1 MAKPIGKRPENFWK
15 TLRTLLH
22 YMGNHRFLLLA
33 VAVLVSLSA
42 LANLLGTYML
52 KPIVNDYIIP
62 RDVNGLIHAVAL
74 TACIYGAGVLS
85 AYGYTQIM
93 VVVAQKIVCEI
104 REDLF
109 HRMQSLPLRYFDTNP
124 NGDTM
129 SRFTNDVDTISDAL
143 NNSFAMMVQSFIQIV
158 GTLTLIFILNWQ
170 LSLIVLLCYI
180 LMFAYIRFSGQRSR
194 HYFGQQQRCL
204 GRLNG
209 FVEEMIQGQKVVKV
223 FNHEQANMA
232 EFRARNGEL
241 QQAATSALAYAG
253 TMVPMVVSLSY
264 VNYAIVA
271 IVGGIMAING
281 WTDVG
286 SLASYL
292 VFVRQ
297 TAMPIN
303 QFTSQSNLILT
314 AMSGAER
321 IFELMEQEPE
331 RDEGRVTLTSVARR
345 SDGSLYECVQN
356 SRMWA
361 WRHPRADG
369 SVELVALRGD
379 VRFDHV
385 RFGYDSGRPILHD
398 ISLYA
403 KPGQKIAFVGATG
416 AGKTTITNLINRFY
430 DVDQGSITY
439 DGIDVRLIR
448 KADLRRS
455 LSIVLQDTHL
465 FTGTIA
471 DNIRYGKLDA
481 SMEEV
486 VQAACLANAD
496 SFIRRLPNGYD
507 TRLSG
512 DGASLSQGQR
522 QLLAIA
528 RAAIADPPVLI
539 LDEATSSIDTRTER
553 LIEKGMDSLM
563 EGRTVFVIAHR
574 LSTVRNADAIMVL
587 DHGRIIERGSHD
599 ELIARKGTYYQLYT
613 GMFEL
618 S

>member
-253 TMVPMVVSLSY
+253 RWYRWWSASLMS
-264 VNYAIVA
+264 
-271 IVGGIMAING
+271 IMRSWPSSA
-281 WTDVG
+281 
-286 SLASYL
+286 ASWPS
-292 VFVRQ
+292 
-297 TAMPIN
+297 TAGP
-303 QFTSQSNLILT
+303 TW
-314 AMSGAER
+314 
-321 IFELMEQEPE
+321 
-331 RDEGRVTLTSVARR
+331 ARWPATW
-345 SDGSLYECVQN
+345 SS
-356 SRMWA
+356 
-361 WRHPRADG
+361 
-369 SVELVALRGD
+369 
-379 VRFDHV
+379 
-385 RFGYDSGRPILHD
+385 SGRPRCRS
-398 ISLYA
+398 ISS
-403 KPGQKIAFVGATG
+403 
-416 AGKTTITNLINRFY
+416 R
-430 DVDQGSITY
+430 
-439 DGIDVRLIR
+439 
-448 KADLRRS
+448 
-455 LSIVLQDTHL
+455 
-465 FTGTIA
+465 
-471 DNIRYGKLDA
+471 
-481 SMEEV
+481 
-486 VQAACLANAD
+486 AN
-496 SFIRRLPNGYD
+496 P
-507 TRLSG
+507 T
-512 DGASLSQGQR
+512 
-522 QLLAIA
+522 
-528 RAAIADPPVLI
+528 
-539 LDEATSSIDTRTER
+539 
-553 LIEKGMDSLM
+553 
-563 EGRTVFVIAHR
+563 
-574 LSTVRNADAIMVL
+574 
-587 DHGRIIERGSHD
+587 
-599 ELIARKGTYYQLYT
+599 
-613 GMFEL
+613 
-618 S
+618 

>member
-170 LSLIVLLCYI
+170 LSLIVLLCYV

-241 QQAATSALAYAG
+241 QQAATSALAL
-253 TMVPMVVSLSY
+253 SL
-264 VNYAIVA
+264 IH
-271 IVGGIMAING
+271 I
-281 WTDVG
+281 
-286 SLASYL
+286 
-292 VFVRQ
+292 
-297 TAMPIN
+297 
-303 QFTSQSNLILT
+303 
-314 AMSGAER
+314 
-321 IFELMEQEPE
+321 
-331 RDEGRVTLTSVARR
+331 
-345 SDGSLYECVQN
+345 
-356 SRMWA
+356 
-361 WRHPRADG
+361 
-369 SVELVALRGD
+369 
-379 VRFDHV
+379 
-385 RFGYDSGRPILHD
+385 
-398 ISLYA
+398 
-403 KPGQKIAFVGATG
+403 
-416 AGKTTITNLINRFY
+416 
-430 DVDQGSITY
+430 
-439 DGIDVRLIR
+439 
-448 KADLRRS
+448 
-455 LSIVLQDTHL
+455 
-465 FTGTIA
+465 
-471 DNIRYGKLDA
+471 
-481 SMEEV
+481 
-486 VQAACLANAD
+486 
-496 SFIRRLPNGYD
+496 
-507 TRLSG
+507 
-512 DGASLSQGQR
+512 
-522 QLLAIA
+522 
-528 RAAIADPPVLI
+528 
-539 LDEATSSIDTRTER
+539 
-553 LIEKGMDSLM
+553 
-563 EGRTVFVIAHR
+563 
-574 LSTVRNADAIMVL
+574 
-587 DHGRIIERGSHD
+587 
-599 ELIARKGTYYQLYT
+599 
-613 GMFEL
+613 
-618 S
+618 